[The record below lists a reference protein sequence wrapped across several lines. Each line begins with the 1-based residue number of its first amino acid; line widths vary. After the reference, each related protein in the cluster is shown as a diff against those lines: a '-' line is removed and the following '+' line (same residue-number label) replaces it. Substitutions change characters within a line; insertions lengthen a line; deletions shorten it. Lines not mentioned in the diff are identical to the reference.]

1 MTLDEISQIL
11 VEIRADVKVMK
22 HDLGADYKL
31 LHGNGQP
38 GLLEKHNEV
47 VRRVDKIETSI
58 ESMKDVKKSHVTII
72 LAIVGHV
79 IAIGAATVAFLK

>member
-11 VEIRADVKVMK
+11 VEIRADVKVLK
-22 HDLGADYKL
+22 HDWGDDHKL

-38 GLLEKHNEV
+38 GLLEKHNEL
-47 VRRVDKIETSI
+47 VRRVDKIDTSV
-58 ESMKDVKKSHVTII
+58 ESMKDAKKSHVTII

-79 IAIGAATVAFLK
+79 IAIGTAIIAFLK

>member
-11 VEIRADVKVMK
+11 IEIRADVKVMK
-22 HDLGADYKL
+22 HELGEYYKL

-38 GLLEKHNEV
+38 GLLEKHNEL
-47 VRRVDKIETSI
+47 VRRVDKIETSF
-58 ESMKDVKKSHVTII
+58 ESMKDTKKSHVTII

-79 IAIGAATVAFLK
+79 IAIGTAIIAFLK